1 MNFLW
6 YNFTVKG
13 NFVPSEVFMDWLL
26 NIKKIKKEKNLTN
39 EALAEMSGISIGTLN
54 KLLSGASADPK
65 FSTLCAL
72 SDALGVSID
81 EMMGRKKNTEPS
93 YIKSE
98 HFQKYMELDKDG
110 RDAVNRVLEREH
122 ERILREQSMATYSLD
137 LPQTRTI
144 KLYNIAASAG
154 TGSYLSSSD
163 FTNISIYSTP
173 ATDEADFAVKVYGDS
188 MLPKFTSGDILLIKS
203 AVNVNHGEFGIF
215 SVDGES
221 FVKKFGGDRLI
232 SLNPDYN
239 DIKLSEF
246 NNVICFGKVLG
257 KLKK

>member
-1 MNFLW
+1 
-6 YNFTVKG
+6 
-13 NFVPSEVFMDWLL
+13 MDWLL

-72 SDALGVSID
+72 SQALGVSID
-81 EMMGRKKNTEPS
+81 EMTGRKKVTDNT
-93 YIKSE
+93 YIKSDY
-98 HFQKYMELDKDG
+98 FQKYMELDKEG
-110 RDAVNRVLEREH
+110 RDAVDRVLEREH
-122 ERILREQSMATYSLD
+122 ERILREQALATYSLD
-137 LPQTRTI
+137 LPQTRSI

-203 AVNVNHGEFGIF
+203 ANSVNIGDFGIF

-246 NNVICFGKVLG
+246 NQIVCFGKVLG

>member
-1 MNFLW
+1 
-6 YNFTVKG
+6 
-13 NFVPSEVFMDWLL
+13 
-26 NIKKIKKEKNLTN
+26 
-39 EALAEMSGISIGTLN
+39 
-54 KLLSGASADPK
+54 
-65 FSTLCAL
+65 
-72 SDALGVSID
+72 
-81 EMMGRKKNTEPS
+81 
-93 YIKSE
+93 
-98 HFQKYMELDKDG
+98 ELDKDG
-110 RDAVNRVLEREH
+110 RDAVDRVLEREH
-122 ERILREQSMATYSLD
+122 ERILREQSLATYSLD
-137 LPQTRTI
+137 MPQTRSI

-173 ATDEADFAVKVYGDS
+173 VTDEADFAVKVYGDS

-203 AVNVNHGEFGIF
+203 AGSVNIGDFGIF

-239 DIKLSEF
+239 DIKFSEF
-246 NNVICFGKVLG
+246 NNIVCFGKVLG

>member
-1 MNFLW
+1 
-6 YNFTVKG
+6 
-13 NFVPSEVFMDWLL
+13 MDWLL
-26 NIKKIKKEKNLTN
+26 NIKKIKKEQNLTN
-39 EALAEMSGISIGTLN
+39 DTLAEKSGISIGTLN

-81 EMMGRKKNTEPS
+81 EMTGRKKNTEPS
-93 YIKSE
+93 YIKKE
-98 HFQKYMELDKDG
+98 YFQKNMELDEEG
-110 RDAVNRVLEREH
+110 RDAVDRVLKREH
-122 ERILREQSMATYSLD
+122 DRTLREQAMATYSLD
-137 LPQTRTI
+137 LPKTRTI

-163 FTNISIYSTP
+163 YTNISIYSTP
-173 ATDEADFAVKVYGDS
+173 ATDEADFAIKVYGDS
-188 MLPKFTSGDILLIKS
+188 MIPKFSSGDILLIKS
-203 AVNVNHGEFGIF
+203 AESVDEGEFGIF

-221 FVKKFGGDRLI
+221 FVKKFGVDRLI
-232 SLNPDYN
+232 SLNPAYN

-246 NNVICFGKVLG
+246 NQIVCFGKVLG

>member
-1 MNFLW
+1 
-6 YNFTVKG
+6 
-13 NFVPSEVFMDWLL
+13 
-26 NIKKIKKEKNLTN
+26 
-39 EALAEMSGISIGTLN
+39 
-54 KLLSGASADPK
+54 
-65 FSTLCAL
+65 
-72 SDALGVSID
+72 
-81 EMMGRKKNTEPS
+81 
-93 YIKSE
+93 
-98 HFQKYMELDKDG
+98 
-110 RDAVNRVLEREH
+110 
-122 ERILREQSMATYSLD
+122 MATYSLD

>member
-1 MNFLW
+1 
-6 YNFTVKG
+6 
-13 NFVPSEVFMDWLL
+13 MDWLL
-26 NIKKIKKEKNLTN
+26 NIKKIKKEKALTN
-39 EALAEMSGISIGTLN
+39 EALSEKSGISAGTLN

-81 EMMGRKKNTEPS
+81 EMTGRKKSAEPS
-93 YIKSE
+93 YIKNE
-98 HFQKYMELDKDG
+98 YFQKYMELDEEG
-110 RDAVNRVLEREH
+110 RAAVDRVLEREH
-122 ERILREQSMATYSLD
+122 ERILREQAVTTYSLD
-137 LPQTRTI
+137 MPKTRTI

-163 FTNISIYSTP
+163 YTNISVYSTP

-188 MLPKFTSGDILLIKS
+188 MLPKFSSGDILLVKS
-203 AVNVNHGEFGIF
+203 EESVDEGEFGIF

-221 FVKKFGGDRLI
+221 FVKKFGSDRLI
-232 SLNPDYN
+232 SLNPDYS

-246 NNVICFGKVLG
+246 NQIVCFGRVLG

>member
-1 MNFLW
+1 
-6 YNFTVKG
+6 
-13 NFVPSEVFMDWLL
+13 MDWLL
-26 NIKKIKKEKNLTN
+26 NIKKIKKEQNLTN
-39 EALAEMSGISIGTLN
+39 DTLAEKSGISIGTLN

-81 EMMGRKKNTEPS
+81 EMTGRKKNTEPS
-93 YIKSE
+93 YIKNE
-98 HFQKYMELDKDG
+98 YFQKYMELDEEG
-110 RDAVNRVLEREH
+110 RDAVDRVLKREH
-122 ERILREQSMATYSLD
+122 DRTLREQAMATYSLD
-137 LPQTRTI
+137 LPKTRTI

-163 FTNISIYSTP
+163 YTNISIYSTP
-173 ATDEADFAVKVYGDS
+173 ATDEADFAIKVYGDS
-188 MLPKFTSGDILLIKS
+188 MIPKFSSGDILLIKS
-203 AVNVNHGEFGIF
+203 AESVDEGEFGIF

-221 FVKKFGGDRLI
+221 FVKKFGVDRLI
-232 SLNPDYN
+232 SLNPAYN

-246 NNVICFGKVLG
+246 NQIVCFGKVLG